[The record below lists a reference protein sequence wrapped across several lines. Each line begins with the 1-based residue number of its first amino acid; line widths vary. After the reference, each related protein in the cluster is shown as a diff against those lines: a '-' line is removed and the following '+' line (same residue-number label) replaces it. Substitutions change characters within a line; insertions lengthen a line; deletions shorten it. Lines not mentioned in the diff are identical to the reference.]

1 MVNSTAWVC
10 LVVALFNAASAGA
23 CLTAAFVR
31 RPDLNTALFS
41 INLALCAWNVAVM
54 LEAIGR

>member
-1 MVNSTAWVC
+1 MNSTAWVC

-31 RPDLNTALFS
+31 QAGLNTALFLM
-41 INLALCAWNVAVM
+41 NLGLCVWNVTIMV
-54 LEAIGR
+54 EAIGR